1 MGSRSAGRPVA
12 DEADAR
18 ACLDAQ
24 RASGLTLFEW
34 ARTNGV
40 SGQSLY
46 RWRQVIAGRDGRG
59 IAEETEA
66 RRLLAGWRKSGR
78 SFAEWCRKE
87 SVSMDALSQW
97 RRKLDAPVAVGRSD
111 RQKRSRAPTTASP
124 QPSSIRLI
132 EVALSSGVPQAAAP
146 AEESTAARYAVCMG
160 RCRVLLGTD
169 FDDAVLTRLLR
180 VAAACGRSRPPSESS

>member
-1 MGSRSAGRPVA
+1 MGSRSVGRAVA

-18 ACLDAQ
+18 ACLDAHL
-24 RASGLTLFEW
+24 ASGLTLFEW

-59 IAEETEA
+59 IADETEA
-66 RRLLAGWRKSGR
+66 RRLLTGWRKSGR
-78 SFAEWCRKE
+78 SFAEWCRRE

-97 RRKLDAPVAVGRSD
+97 RRKLDGPVAAGRSD
-111 RQKRSRAPTTASP
+111 RQKRSRAPATASSP

-132 EVALSSGVPQAAAP
+132 EVALSSGVPQPAAP
-146 AEESTAARYAVCMG
+146 AEESTAARYAVCVG

-180 VAAACGRSRPPSESS
+180 VAAAC